1 MKIRYNNI
9 SKSLIS
15 IIFTLL
21 FGINSQAQIS
31 YYPYEESF
39 DTWATSTKS
48 ALQTNSNKI
57 ELNYS
62 WKNISDDDF
71 EWRVNSGATRTH
83 NTGPSYG
90 YDHHGNYIYV
100 ESTFCC
106 SKKGSIIMPLMD
118 FSNLQNP
125 QLSFY
130 YYMYGKDMGSLCVEV
145 SLDNGKTWQTS
156 VWTKKGQQ
164 ENRWKYAAVSL
175 KNYSGVPEL
184 QIRFTAE
191 TGNGNKSDIAID
203 NVVVS
208 SKAPSFLK
216 TKSIS
221 TSAVELQWTENGH
234 ANLWEIEY
242 GISGFTLGTGV
253 RLLVKNTS
261 DTTISN
267 LLDDTPYDIYVRS
280 IYSTDIK
287 SEFSEPIS
295 IKTLSNPQSESAFIQ
310 QQNSLPAEDYYK
322 TTNDKKPTTKKIYKT
337 KNSKSR
343 SYTHI

>member
-1 MKIRYNNI
+1 MRIKYYNI
-9 SKSLIS
+9 AKGLIS
-15 IIFTLL
+15 TIFVLII
-21 FGINSQAQIS
+21 GINSFSQIS
-31 YYPYEESF
+31 NYPYKESF
-39 DTWATSTKS
+39 DTWAASTKS
-48 ALQTNSNKI
+48 ILKSNSNKI

-71 EWRVNSGATRTH
+71 EWRVNNGATRTR
-83 NTGPSYG
+83 NTGPNYSCDY
-90 YDHHGNYIYV
+90 HGNYIYV
-100 ESTFCC
+100 ESSFCC
-106 SKKGSIIMPLMD
+106 SKKGSIAMPLMD

-130 YYMYGKDMGSLCVEV
+130 YHMYGKNMGSLSVEV
-145 SLDNGKTWQTS
+145 SVDNGKNWLPS
-156 VWTKKGQQ
+156 VWVKKGQQ
-164 ENRWKYAAVSL
+164 ENRWKHAIVNL
-175 KNYSGVPEL
+175 KNYSGMPEI

-221 TSAVELQWTENGH
+221 TSAIELQWTEHGE

-253 RLLVKNTS
+253 RFLVKNNS

-295 IKTLSNPQSESAFIQ
+295 IITLSNPQSASAFIQ
-310 QQNSLPAEDYYK
+310 QQNSLPVEEYYNAPNSK
-322 TTNDKKPTTKKIYKT
+322 TKEIYKT